1 MEAMG
6 GSLTAHSIQG
16 EGTTFTLELAVAED
30 PLEHH
35 DANPPAH
42 PAPRQDTGANRD
54 YTVLHVEDNSSN
66 LRLVERILRQR
77 GGVQLLTAARGDI
90 VQDLVRQH
98 RPDLVLLDL
107 HLPDIDGEEVLRRL
121 QADPHT
127 AGLPVVVVSA
137 DGTHGYRERLLA
149 AGAAAY
155 LTKPLDVPHV
165 LETID
170 GLLTL
175 VAMPDGL
182 SRDSPS
188 A

>member
-1 MEAMG
+1 
-6 GSLTAHSIQG
+6 
-16 EGTTFTLELAVAED
+16 
-30 PLEHH
+30 
-35 DANPPAH
+35 
-42 PAPRQDTGANRD
+42 
-54 YTVLHVEDNSSN
+54 
-66 LRLVERILRQR
+66 
-77 GGVQLLTAARGDI
+77 
-90 VQDLVRQH
+90 
-98 RPDLVLLDL
+98 
-107 HLPDIDGEEVLRRL
+107 
-121 QADPHT
+121 
-127 AGLPVVVVSA
+127 VVVSA